1 VIGLLFERI
10 IHGTHGELGLRRRG
24 VPIGLLYDVRGLVGD
39 EARVRRGLAVTE
51 EDVAPVGEG
60 TRGEG
65 SGRGMSRR
73 IVMYA
78 DIAQVGAECRLDLAS
93 NIGGQRN
100 PGGLPLNGFGCHR
113 AGVQCGGLRRSNR
126 QIHRQRALSD
136 GAGAGAATH
145 STYRPHVSLAPLGSI
160 PTHAI
165 TVPPAPGAYHKSG
178 APVAQRREPATAS
191 SGKQCCRRFPVARS
205 SSAIAIDQAFKRRF
219 SDDVFFRFPS
229 PDMRA
234 ELWRRTL
241 PEHARTA
248 TIDFDALA
256 ERYEPSGGFIN
267 VACEHAAYVAG
278 AGGTEIDD
286 ELLRSPSSACT
297 ASAAS
302 CRPSARSSSH
312 QRDQPAWINSGF
324 GLAPKPAASRPRAA
338 AAYRHS
344 ASGGGA
350 SGGGE
355 PSMRCGPAVPVLTLV
370 PMNVAVPP
378 GS

>member
-1 VIGLLFERI
+1 
-10 IHGTHGELGLRRRG
+10 
-24 VPIGLLYDVRGLVGD
+24 
-39 EARVRRGLAVTE
+39 
-51 EDVAPVGEG
+51 
-60 TRGEG
+60 
-65 SGRGMSRR
+65 MSRR
-73 IVMYA
+73 IIVHA
-78 DIAQVGAECRLDLAS
+78 DVVQVGTECRLNLAS
-93 NIGGQRN
+93 NVGSQRRA
-100 PGGLPLNGFGCHR
+100 GWFPLNGFGCHC
-113 AGVQCGGLRRSNR
+113 VVVVCDLRRSNR

-302 CRPSARSSSH
+302 CRPSARSHATLMNPPDSS
-312 QRDQPAWINSGF
+312 
-324 GLAPKPAASRPRAA
+324 
-338 AAYRHS
+338 
-344 ASGGGA
+344 
-350 SGGGE
+350 
-355 PSMRCGPAVPVLTLV
+355 
-370 PMNVAVPP
+370 
-378 GS
+378 